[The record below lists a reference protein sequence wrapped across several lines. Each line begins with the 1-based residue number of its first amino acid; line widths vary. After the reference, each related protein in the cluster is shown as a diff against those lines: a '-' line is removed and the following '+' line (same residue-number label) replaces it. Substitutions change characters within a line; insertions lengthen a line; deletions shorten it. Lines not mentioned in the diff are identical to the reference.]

1 MINRSLYK
9 WLGEVPF
16 LHVVESGAPFLHVVE
31 SGAPF
36 LHVVES
42 GAPFLHVVEGRGTL
56 AEPAVTP
63 LVDGHVG
70 QHLGLL
76 HLVVVWYGGQDA
88 VVGVSVVGGLV
99 PPPHHGARPAPDHHP
114 PTGPGLL
121 HLVVL

>member
-1 MINRSLYK
+1 MLSSQVHPSYMLLR
-9 WLGEVPF
+9 V
-16 LHVVESGAPFLHVVE
+16 GAPFLHVTE

-42 GAPFLHVVEGRGTL
+42 GAPFLHVVEGRCTL

-76 HLVVVWYGGQDA
+76 HLVVVGYGGQDA

-99 PPPHHGARPAPDHHP
+99 PPTHHGARPAPDHHP
-114 PTGPGLL
+114 PAGPGLL